1 MKSRITD
8 KIHGIMISKKP
19 YFKQIAMSLFVLSI
33 MLVLGGCFRG
43 RPSEK
48 PPIHVNPNM
57 DSQEKYKAQSESRFF
72 ENGASM
78 RLPIAG
84 TIAQGEL
91 RADIAYYEGKDADGQ
106 FLKKSPVPVTMHLLE
121 RGRERFNIF
130 CSPCHGQTG
139 DGQGIVVKRGY
150 MPPPTFHQDLVRN
163 YPDGHIYNVIT
174 NGIRNMPS
182 YKQQVP
188 VQDRWAIVA
197 YVRAL
202 QRSQNA
208 SVKDVPPE
216 ILNTIK

>member
-1 MKSRITD
+1 
-8 KIHGIMISKKP
+8 MISKKH
-19 YFKQIAMSLFVLSI
+19 YINQMALSLLTLSI
-33 MLVLGGCFRG
+33 ILVLVGCFRG

-163 YPDGHIYNVIT
+163 YPDGHLYNVIT

-188 VQDRWAIVA
+188 VKDRWAIVA

-208 SVKDVPPE
+208 AVKDIPPE
-216 ILNTIK
+216 VLNTIK